1 MKKLNWGILATG
13 KIAETV
19 AKSMKFLET
28 DKDNN
33 MELLAVASRSA
44 DKAENFAK
52 RHGIKRAYASYEE
65 LVSDPDIDVVYIAT
79 PMSCH
84 FENTKLCLNSGK
96 HVLCEKSVTLKAD
109 EFKELMDLAKEK
121 GLFLMEAMWTKCQP
135 AFNKAKEWVESGKVG
150 NIKMIKADFSNAVPY
165 DETDRLFINS
175 LGGGAILDLGVYPI
189 TFVSTFLGTH
199 PEEIHTY
206 SHIGRTAV
214 DFNDSIILKYKDAYG
229 ITFCGFDFENE
240 NKAII
245 LGDKG
250 RIVMGNWFLSTAET
264 TLYDNMGNVLDKQV
278 LPFKFNGYEYEI
290 EEVNKCIRE
299 GKLESDLI
307 LHSDTLDIMK
317 IMETCL
323 KQAGVKYE

>member
-19 AKSMKFLET
+19 AKSMKFMENI
-28 DKDNN
+28 KENN

-44 DKAENFAK
+44 DKAEDFAK
-52 RHGIKRAYASYEE
+52 RHGIKRAYGSYED

-84 FENTKLCLNSGK
+84 FENTKLCLSAGK
-96 HVLCEKSVTLKAD
+96 HVLCEKSVTLNAN
-109 EFKELMDLAKEK
+109 EFKELTALAKEK
-121 GLFLMEAMWTKCQP
+121 ELFLMEAMWTKCQP
-135 AFNKAKEWVESGKVG
+135 AFRKAKEWAESGKIG
-150 NIKMIKADFSNAVPY
+150 NIKMIKADFSNAVPF
-165 DETDRLFINS
+165 DKNDRLFIKD

-189 TFVSTFLGTH
+189 TFVSAFLGAN

-206 SHIGRTAV
+206 SHIGRTDV
-214 DFNDSIILKYKDAYG
+214 DYDNSIILKYKDAYG
-229 ITFCGFDFENE
+229 ITFCGFDFEDE

-245 LGDKG
+245 VGDKG
-250 RIVMGNWFLSTAET
+250 RIVMGNWFHCTAET
-264 TLYDNMGNVLDKQV
+264 TLFDDMGNVLERQV

-299 GKLESDLI
+299 GRLESDI
-307 LHSDTLDIMK
+307 VTHSDTLDIMK

-323 KQAGVKYE
+323 KQAGVEY

>member
-19 AKSMKFLET
+19 AKSMKFMENI
-28 DKDNN
+28 KENN

-44 DKAENFAK
+44 DKAEDFAK
-52 RHGIKRAYASYEE
+52 RHGVKRAYGSYEE

-84 FENTKLCLNSGK
+84 YENAKLCLNAGK
-96 HVLCEKSVTLKAD
+96 HVLCEKSVTINAG
-109 EFKELMDLAKEK
+109 EFKELIDLAKEK
-121 GLFLMEAMWTKCQP
+121 RLFFMEAMWMKCQP
-135 AFNKAKEWVESGKVG
+135 AFKKAKEWAESGKVG
-150 NIKMIKADFSNAVPY
+150 RIKMIKADFSNVVPF
-165 DETDRLFINS
+165 DENDRLFIKN

-189 TFVSTFLGTH
+189 TFVCTFLGTR

-206 SHIGRTAV
+206 SHIGKTKV
-214 DFNDSIILKYKDAYG
+214 DFDNSIILKYKDAYG

-245 LGDKG
+245 VGDKG
-250 RIVMGNWFLSTAET
+250 RIVMGNWFHCTAET
-264 TLYDNMGNVLDKQV
+264 TLYDDMGNVLDKQV

-299 GKLESDLI
+299 EKLESDI
-307 LHSDTLDIMK
+307 ITHSDTFDIMK

-323 KQAGVKYE
+323 NQADVKFK

>member
-19 AKSMKFLET
+19 AKAMKFMENSEE
-28 DKDNN
+28 NN
-33 MELLAVASRSA
+33 MELLAAASRSS

-52 RHGIKRAYASYEE
+52 RHGIKRAYSSYEE

-84 FENTKLCLNSGK
+84 FENTKLCLNAGK
-96 HVLCEKSVTLKAD
+96 HVLCEKSVTLNAS

-121 GLFLMEAMWTKCQP
+121 KLFLMEAMWTKCQP
-135 AFNKAKEWVESGKVG
+135 AFRKAKEWVESGKIG
-150 NIKMIKADFSNAVPY
+150 KIKMIKADFSNAVPY
-165 DETDRLFINS
+165 DENDRLFIKE

-189 TFVSTFLGTH
+189 TFVSAFLGTH

-206 SHIGRTAV
+206 SHLGKTNV
-214 DFNDSIILKYKDAYG
+214 DFDDSIILKYKDAYG
-229 ITFCGFDFENE
+229 ITFCGFDFEDE

-245 LGDKG
+245 VGDKG
-250 RIVMGNWFLSTAET
+250 RIVMGNWFHCTAET
-264 TLYDNMGNVLDKQV
+264 TLYDDMGNVLDKQV

-299 GKLESDLI
+299 GRLESDI
-307 LHSDTLDIMK
+307 IPHSDTLDIMK

-323 KQAGVKYE
+323 KQAGVKY